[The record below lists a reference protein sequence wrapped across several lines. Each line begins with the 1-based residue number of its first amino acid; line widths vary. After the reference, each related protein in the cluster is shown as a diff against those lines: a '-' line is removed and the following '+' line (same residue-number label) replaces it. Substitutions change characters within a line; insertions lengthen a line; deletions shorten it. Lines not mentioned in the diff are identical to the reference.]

1 MKSMLKKIFFKLLG
15 ERKKDYIRVILS
27 GIFCISVVFFSTS
40 VGSSLVYISTGR
52 RATMTELVMEVE
64 KNFILPYVL
73 LIFLMILIILGYI
86 RKRSSDYAM
95 LNILGIKKKH
105 RYMYIGCEYLGIILG
120 SIAGGLILGILEAM
134 IVKKILENIFQN
146 YVSNI
151 YLGISPLI
159 LTLIISV
166 IMFGIGFAFCDQYI
180 ACIGID
186 HIVSG
191 GSNHNRAS
199 KNRVNQIIICNEH
212 IGRFGANKALTMTL
226 IPTMNCNFRCPY
238 CYEKDKKYPV
248 KKMTTE
254 VMDYSSCKKGRVKL

>member
-1 MKSMLKKIFFKLLG
+1 
-15 ERKKDYIRVILS
+15 
-27 GIFCISVVFFSTS
+27 
-40 VGSSLVYISTGR
+40 
-52 RATMTELVMEVE
+52 
-64 KNFILPYVL
+64 
-73 LIFLMILIILGYI
+73 MILIIFGYI
-86 RKRSSDYAM
+86 RKRSGDYAM

-120 SIAGGLILGILEAM
+120 SIAGGGDSWNIGSNDR
-134 IVKKILENIFQN
+134 KKILENIFQN

-199 KNRVNQIIICNEH
+199 KNTLLFCLIGVAVFILTLVSIVTYWGQI
-212 IGRFGANKALTMTL
+212 GYT
-226 IPTMNCNFRCPY
+226 IPTALGIITAVIFTLFGCRLYLEKLRKQKNKYYKKILWLDNWYDQFFQSCQYQLY
-238 CYEKDKKYPV
+238 CQCFSDC
-248 KKMTTE
+248 
-254 VMDYSSCKKGRVKL
+254 YSVWI

>member
-73 LIFLMILIILGYI
+73 LIFLMILIIFGYI
-86 RKRSSDYAM
+86 RKRSGDYAM

-120 SIAGGLILGILEAM
+120 SIAGGVILGILEAM

-151 YLGISPLI
+151 YLGISPL
-159 LTLIISV
+159 
-166 IMFGIGFAFCDQYI
+166 
-180 ACIGID
+180 
-186 HIVSG
+186 H
-191 GSNHNRAS
+191 
-199 KNRVNQIIICNEH
+199 
-212 IGRFGANKALTMTL
+212 
-226 IPTMNCNFRCPY
+226 
-238 CYEKDKKYPV
+238 CYFV
-248 KKMTTE
+248 
-254 VMDYSSCKKGRVKL
+254 L

>member
-1 MKSMLKKIFFKLLG
+1 MLKKIFFKLLG

-180 ACIGID
+180 P
-186 HIVSG
+186 VS
-191 GSNHNRAS
+191 
-199 KNRVNQIIICNEH
+199 E
-212 IGRFGANKALTMTL
+212 LT
-226 IPTMNCNFRCPY
+226 I
-238 CYEKDKKYPV
+238 
-248 KKMTTE
+248 
-254 VMDYSSCKKGRVKL
+254 